1 MLNNCLNMLL
11 EFGVN
16 DGLLSEPKF
25 TFIPEVMVH
34 APQLCPQVY
43 KKVIRLVNNPLVCC
57 GFCAYVAIGATY
69 LWHND
74 FATFQKADIVSHLEK
89 PRGFDCMD
97 EYITD
102 MTGFDHSKIEKHLQ
116 MASVVAIGNT
126 KDVKNNFEKC
136 LETMF
141 NYGMV
146 LEMNKLGLK

>member
-1 MLNNCLNMLL
+1 MNSCLNMLL

-25 TFIPEVMVH
+25 TYIPEVMTL
-34 APQLCPQVY
+34 APKLCPQVY
-43 KKVIRLVNNPLVCC
+43 KKVIRVTDNPLVCC

-69 LWHND
+69 LWQND
-74 FATFQKADIVSHLEK
+74 FATFQKGSILDVLEK
-89 PRGFDCMD
+89 PRGLDYMD

-102 MTGFDHSKIEKHLQ
+102 MTGFDHSKIEKHLK

-126 KDVKNNFEKC
+126 EDVKNNFEKC

-141 NYGMV
+141 IYGMV
-146 LEMNKLGLK
+146 LEMNKLGLR